1 MYLMI
6 IGKKLK
12 AKIIIFP
19 EVMKRFQYA
28 IIFLLIFSGALA
40 QSSSSFENMKLPHL
54 NIVFA
59 ILEESD
65 ENGIS
70 EARITRILDSLV
82 TLSVTGA
89 KRLSRSGKTTNP
101 DTAKEINNKLLYSIG
116 DRVHGGIVFWVDEKG
131 QHGLVACEVDQSEGE
146 TWYDGKTFSLKDGIF
161 TGKYNTEQILA
172 NKSVAFNAAQVCAS
186 FKGGGYNDWYLP
198 SKYELKLLYTKKD
211 LLGGFAKDYYWSS
224 TEEDNDVAW
233 LLSFYGGYN
242 SNYIKYGSSLF
253 RVRAIRA
260 F

>member
-1 MYLMI
+1 MYLMKI
-6 IGKKLK
+6 RLKLK
-12 AKIIIFP
+12 TKNIFIP
-19 EVMKRFQYA
+19 EVMKIFQSA
-28 IIFLLIFSGALA
+28 IIFLLIYSGAFA
-40 QSSSSFENMKLPHL
+40 QISSSSQNMKLPDL

-59 ILEESD
+59 ILEESG
-65 ENGIS
+65 EHEIS

-82 TLSVTGA
+82 TLSGTGS
-89 KRLSRSGKTTNP
+89 KRLSGPGKTTNP
-101 DTAKEINNKLLYSIG
+101 DAGKEINPELLYSVG
-116 DRVHGGIVFWVDEKG
+116 DRAQGGIIFWVDDKG

-161 TGKYNTEQILA
+161 TGKYNTEQILT
-172 NKSVAFNAAQVCAS
+172 NKSVTYNAAQVCAN

-198 SKYELKLLYTKKD
+198 SKYELKLLYTKKN

-224 TEEDNDVAW
+224 TEEENDVAW

-253 RVRAIRA
+253 RVRSIRA